1 MNGTRGLVI
10 AIIASLVVGI
20 SGGLVAGIVIMRY
33 ASPWRRGPPP
43 PPRPP
48 FFLPG
53 GDPMAEDGRRVLIA
67 RLEDELELSAAQ
79 RARVME
85 VLEGARVAREAARE
99 SVRVRIERELTPQQR
114 EQWRDLEIRYRRV
127 WRERA
132 GRPGPWGGRR

>member
-1 MNGTRGLVI
+1 MNGVRGLMI

-33 ASPWRRGPPP
+33 AGPWRIGPP

-53 GDPMAEDGRRVLIA
+53 GDPMADDGRRVLIA
-67 RLEDELELSAAQ
+67 RLEDELELSGTQ

-85 VLEGARVAREAARE
+85 VLEDARVAREAARE
-99 SVRVRIERELTPQQR
+99 SVRVRIERELTPEQR
-114 EQWRDLEIRYRRV
+114 QHWRDLEIRYRRV